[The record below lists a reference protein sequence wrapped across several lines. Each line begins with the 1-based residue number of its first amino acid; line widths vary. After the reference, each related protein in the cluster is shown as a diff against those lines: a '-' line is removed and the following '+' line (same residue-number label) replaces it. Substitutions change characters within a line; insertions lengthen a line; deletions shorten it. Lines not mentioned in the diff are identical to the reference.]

1 MIVVL
6 GWLAEEEE
14 EEEEEEEWDRKGH
27 SLRVGELV

>member
-1 MIVVL
+1 VIVVL